1 MRTSPIVFLVAGWL
15 AASSAFV
22 SAQSDWTAVQK
33 LTVGTAIRV
42 SAGARRATGQL
53 HIASDTEIAVL
64 NGVSDIARFARKD
77 VDLVEEVIGEPHPKR
92 RGAVKGALWSLL
104 LAIPATISAE
114 MGGMEHKYLPLAYC
128 FIICG
133 GAAIGAWIAD
143 DAATRVVYR
152 R

>member
-1 MRTSPIVFLVAGWL
+1 MRTPIVFFVAGWL
-15 AASSAFV
+15 SASSTFV
-22 SAQSDWTAVQK
+22 SAQSDWAAVQN

-42 SAGARRATGQL
+42 SAGARRASGKL
-53 HIASDTEIAVL
+53 HVASDTEIAVL
-64 NGVSDIARFARKD
+64 NGFNDIARFARKD
-77 VDLVEEVIGEPHPKR
+77 VDLVEEVVGDPHPKR

-104 LAIPATISAE
+104 LTIPATISAG
-114 MGGMEHKYLPLAYC
+114 MGGMEQKYLPLAYC